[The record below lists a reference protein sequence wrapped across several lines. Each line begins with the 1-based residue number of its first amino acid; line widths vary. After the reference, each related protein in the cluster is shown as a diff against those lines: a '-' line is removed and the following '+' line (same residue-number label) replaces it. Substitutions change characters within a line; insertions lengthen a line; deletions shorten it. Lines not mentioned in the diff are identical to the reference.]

1 MSYALSVQA
10 SVRVGDLELSAE
22 EEFQV
27 KMKKSLILGKKKE
40 KLSLVGWTQISDGS

>member
-1 MSYALSVQA
+1 MNKCHMHCVQA

-27 KMKKSLILGKKKE
+27 KIKNPKFCERTKRKVLF
-40 KLSLVGWTQISDGS
+40 GWLNSDF